1 MDYGMTPRLVG
12 ELVVL
17 RCQKRGDVGKRA
29 SLGRRKEIA
38 RAMGA
43 NIDAD
48 LSMSRLA
55 ARRHLKRRFGRGP
68 HWVIADL
75 NDDFVGLVRLSPLLT
90 KARTATF
97 AIAIFDPERLG
108 QGLGTEA
115 TRLAIAYGFDQLG
128 LASINLTVLADNHRA
143 IAAYE
148 RVGFV
153 TERRI
158 ERSIRR
164 GDHYI
169 DDLVMTVTKDDQS
182 HSEQSRPPDS

>member
-1 MDYGMTPRLVG
+1 MDYAATPRLVG

-17 RCQKRGDVGKRA
+17 RSQKRGDIGRRA
-29 SLGRRKEIA
+29 SLGRRAEIA

-43 NIDAD
+43 DMDAD
-48 LSMSRLA
+48 LSMSRA
-55 ARRHLKRRFGRGP
+55 TARRHLKRRFGRGP

-75 NDDFVGLVRLSPLLT
+75 DDDFVGLVRLSPIDT

-115 TRLAIAYGFDQLG
+115 TRLTIAYGFSQLG
-128 LASINLTVLADNHRA
+128 LDRITLKVLADNFRA

-148 RVGFV
+148 KAGFV

-158 ERSIRR
+158 ERAPKR
-164 GDHYI
+164 GDNYI
-169 DDLVMTVTKDDQS
+169 DDLVMTVTKDG
-182 HSEQSRPPDS
+182 